1 MVHVLLKPDLENFE
15 HYFTGCYMSAVVCS
29 FEHSL
34 ALTFFGIWSGQHD
47 LLLLLVLLLITWK
60 WFLSHKV
67 PCKCFLSSIRL
78 MGLPSSSKKQ
88 SWEVFVASLSFSV
101 IICKMEHIAY
111 AMLLSDLMLFLL
123 PHHWMMNQ
131 VDLPYSRLQGHPP
144 YHPTSCLCH
153 LPDVVWLRH
162 TSKRRRRYS
171 SFMTGKEF
179 LEFQIEPVSGDTAES
194 GQEIWARVW
203 KLPLEIKGFYPTR
216 DVQLGLG
223 LIWGCFIYGHMV
235 QVFACHK
242 ERGLQEVRVS
252 TLILSSA
259 YGSEVWKIFWR
270 KIIKY
275 WILLE
280 NYSFLFFTFI
290 SFLSIC
296 AFLLSE

>member
-111 AMLLSDLMLFLL
+111 AMLLSERIIFRLAL
-123 PHHWMMNQ
+123 HWMMNEH
-131 VDLPYSRLQGHPP
+131 DLPYSRLQGHPP
-144 YHPTSCLCH
+144 YHPTCYICH
-153 LPDVVWLRH
+153 LPDVVWIRC
-162 TSKRRRRYS
+162 TSKRKKRYS
-171 SFMTGKEF
+171 TFMMGKEF
-179 LEFQIEPVSGDTAES
+179 SEFHVEPVSGGTLES
-194 GQEIWARVW
+194 GQAIWERVW
-203 KLPLEIKGFYPTR
+203 KLQLERK
-216 DVQLGLG
+216 
-223 LIWGCFIYGHMV
+223 CFI
-235 QVFACHK
+235 
-242 ERGLQEVRVS
+242 
-252 TLILSSA
+252 
-259 YGSEVWKIFWR
+259 
-270 KIIKY
+270 
-275 WILLE
+275 
-280 NYSFLFFTFI
+280 
-290 SFLSIC
+290 
-296 AFLLSE
+296 LSEMFSWAWA